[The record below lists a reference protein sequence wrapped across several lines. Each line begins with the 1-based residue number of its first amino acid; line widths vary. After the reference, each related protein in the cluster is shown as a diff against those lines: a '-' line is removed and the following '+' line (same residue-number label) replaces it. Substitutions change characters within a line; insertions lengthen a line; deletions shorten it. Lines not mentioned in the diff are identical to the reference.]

1 MFQDFSDI
9 LSELNAAGARYL
21 LVGGHAMAVHSIP
34 RATKDL
40 DIWIEPTPANARRV
54 YAALA
59 RFGAPLQALTV
70 EDLATEGIV
79 FQIGIPPIR
88 IDILTAISGVSF
100 KSAWPSRVAATFL
113 GQPVF
118 VIGRRHLIKNKE
130 ASGRPQDLV
139 DAGVLRKIGD

>member
-21 LVGGHAMAVHSIP
+21 LVGGHAMAVHAVP
-34 RATKDL
+34 RATKDM
-40 DIWIEPTPANARRV
+40 DIWIEPTPVNARRV

-59 RFGAPLQALTV
+59 RFGAPLHALAV
-70 EDLATEGIV
+70 DDLATEGVV
-79 FQIGIPPIR
+79 FQIGLPPNR

-100 KSAWPSRVAATFL
+100 KSAWPDRIAATFL
-113 GQPVF
+113 GQTVF

-130 ASGRPQDLV
+130 AAGRPQDLV
-139 DAGVLRKIGD
+139 DAAMLRDLD